1 MSPAWPKLKIQRE
14 LVWHVLP
21 RSKCVSPARHHSSEA
36 CDRFIE
42 GPLMLPIH
50 ALHAACAALAR
61 QSRKVTG
68 PKLFLLRLLPH
79 FFQYFLSIFWKANT
93 ESIFSIFYHFL
104 SI

>member
-50 ALHAACAALAR
+50 ALHAACAARAR
-61 QSRKVTG
+61 PSRKVTG
-68 PKLFLLRLLPH
+68 PKLFLLRLLPDSST
-79 FFQYFLSIFWKANT
+79 FFSVFFEYFL
-93 ESIFSIFYHFL
+93 EGEY
-104 SI
+104 